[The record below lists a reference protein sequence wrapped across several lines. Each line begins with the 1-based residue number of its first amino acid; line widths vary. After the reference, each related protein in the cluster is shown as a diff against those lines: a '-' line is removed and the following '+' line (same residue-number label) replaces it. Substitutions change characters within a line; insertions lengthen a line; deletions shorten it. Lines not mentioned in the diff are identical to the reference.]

1 MDNNQLRKLEKNLT
15 KSAKKAKQYWVR
27 GMVGFTE
34 ADQGFFPIEAVPV
47 LNPIQGKY
55 TTLAELIEDC
65 GNLNNNH
72 NKLKQAYESSIKE
85 LESYKQT
92 QVKLQTQN
100 KKEFEELAL
109 RVSAIEAFK
118 ID

>member
-1 MDNNQLRKLEKNLT
+1 MDDNQLRKLEKNLT
-15 KSAKKAKQYWVR
+15 KSAKKAKMYWVR

-34 ADQGFFPIEAVPV
+34 ADQGFFPIEAIPV

-72 NKLKQAYESSIKE
+72 KQLRLDYESLEKNIIYYNADQIE
-85 LESYKQT
+85 LQQQNQKQMDA
-92 QVKLQTQN
+92 
-100 KKEFEELAL
+100 LAQ
-109 RVSAIEAFK
+109 RIAAIEAFK

>member
-47 LNPIQGKY
+47 LNTIQGKH

-65 GNLNNNH
+65 GKLNNDH
-72 NKLKQAYESSIKE
+72 KE
-85 LESYKQT
+85 L
-92 QVKLQTQN
+92 KLTHEADA
-100 KKEFEELAL
+100 KEFEIYKEAQIKLQQETDNKITEL
-109 RVSAIEAFK
+109 SKTINEIIEV
-118 ID
+118 I